1 MTPGGGVR
9 LNERALA
16 WAGAA
21 VLGLTALAA
30 GLGNLWS
37 SAGYGDGLL
46 ALLSSIYPGYH
57 GGRTFEQV
65 CILTGYALVHGA
77 AAGWLLARG
86 YNRWA
91 K

>member
-1 MTPGGGVR
+1 MTPGSGAG
-9 LNERALA
+9 LNERAMA

-21 VLGLTALAA
+21 VWGFTALAV
-30 GLGNLWS
+30 GLGDLWAPS
-37 SAGYGDGLL
+37 GYGDGLL
-46 ALLSSIYPGYH
+46 RVLSSIYPGYR
-57 GGRTFEQV
+57 GDRTFEQV
-65 CILTGYALVHGA
+65 CVLTGYALVHGA